1 MIVGIAIVL
10 GVAVGFLIWWYIQ
23 NQTKKKS
30 EEELETP
37 LIDVV
42 NDTPSIE
49 SAPLHGRLVRYLRL
63 TRTTGSDPMKEVAL
77 EAYQGSHPHAHT
89 TNYIIVLC
97 GQAPLAMD
105 CRPWIGI
112 SQH

>member
-30 EEELETP
+30 EEELET
-37 LIDVV
+37 LLVDGG
-42 NDTPSIE
+42 NDTP
-49 SAPLHGRLVRYLRL
+49 PLHGRMVRYLRL